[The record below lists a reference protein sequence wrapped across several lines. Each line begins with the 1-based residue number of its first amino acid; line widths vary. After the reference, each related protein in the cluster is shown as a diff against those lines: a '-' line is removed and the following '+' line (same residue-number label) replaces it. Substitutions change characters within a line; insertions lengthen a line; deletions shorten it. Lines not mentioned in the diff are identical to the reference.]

1 MDSCMSHRKEK
12 ALIDEMTIASANDNG
27 FEVNIIFL
35 RFIEQ
40 QIKEKVKSEW
50 YSFHKIKTSGQE
62 TRKLQHFASYMNE
75 CIF

>member
-1 MDSCMSHRKEK
+1 MSHRKEK

-40 QIKEKVKSEW
+40 QIKEKVKSE
-50 YSFHKIKTSGQE
+50 
-62 TRKLQHFASYMNE
+62 
-75 CIF
+75 